1 MNFLSNILQNPR
13 NLPYEMIPVNN
24 MDRSFKEPI
33 LNRLKGI
40 GHITYKKLNTL
51 SLLVRNFFK
60 SNTYENKIKKFA
72 SL

>member
-1 MNFLSNILQNPR
+1 
-13 NLPYEMIPVNN
+13 MIPINYMN
-24 MDRSFKEPI
+24 RILKESI
-33 LNRLKGI
+33 LDRLKGI

-51 SLLVRNFFK
+51 SLLVRYFFK

>member
-1 MNFLSNILQNPR
+1 
-13 NLPYEMIPVNN
+13 MIPINN

-60 SNTYENKIKKFA
+60 TNTYDNKIKKFA